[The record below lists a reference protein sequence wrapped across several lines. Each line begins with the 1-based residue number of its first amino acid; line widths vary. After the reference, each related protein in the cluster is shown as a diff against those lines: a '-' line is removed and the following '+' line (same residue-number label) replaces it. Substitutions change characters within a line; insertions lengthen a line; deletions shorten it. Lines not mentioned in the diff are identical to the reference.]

1 MCFSRPLLILALL
14 ATLATGCAR
23 RNKAIPTAK
32 PVSVAPGNA
41 PAPVATTA
49 ARDLTDVMTDQL
61 KLRPDQ
67 QTKVRSILTSTT
79 QQANAAQQQYASNRP
94 ALLAELK
101 RINIASDKQLQQVL
115 TTTQYQQMKAKQRQ
129 MQAEMK
135 SRKSGQ

>member
-1 MCFSRPLLILALL
+1 
-14 ATLATGCAR
+14 
-23 RNKAIPTAK
+23 
-32 PVSVAPGNA
+32 VAPNTVPA
-41 PAPVATTA
+41 AEAPVAPTA

-67 QTKVRSILTSTT
+67 QTKVRNILTSTT

-115 TTTQYQQMKAKQRQ
+115 TSTQYQQMKAKQRQ
-129 MQAEMK
+129 MQAEMQN
-135 SRKSGQ
+135 RKTAQ